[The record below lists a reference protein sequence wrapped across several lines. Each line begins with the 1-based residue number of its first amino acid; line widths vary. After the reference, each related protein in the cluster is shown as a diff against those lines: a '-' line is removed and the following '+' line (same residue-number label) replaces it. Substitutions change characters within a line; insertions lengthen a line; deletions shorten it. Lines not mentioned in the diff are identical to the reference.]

1 MGPPLDCEDKKWHY
15 RLRRAAEIMT
25 CSGRSGNVILL
36 QEIGV
41 YIKFNDFSIFIELLK
56 KEVTF

>member
-1 MGPPLDCEDKKWHY
+1 MGPPLDHEDKKWHY
-15 RLRRAAEIMT
+15 RLRRAAEIMA
-25 CSGRSGNVILL
+25 CSGSSGNVIL

-56 KEVTF
+56 RDVTF